1 MHEDSRCEAL
11 TCRAAIAAG
20 SPVGKAPG
28 GRRAFPPKQLFVAP
42 MRTGRASRRRSSRI
56 WSHRR
61 GETRDGGEGWHKD
74 GMPSLCRPYAVL
86 MPPIATPSMPTGIP
100 GPRRVRAPRSRH
112 AKPLSA
118 AQPPLARTRIRRIV
132 GRAPDRVLRGLR
144 ICRSGLPKRW
154 RSLARQADLAHA
166 DLGLTAKTAR
176 SGTDRV
182 LCIGFRSPKD
192 RLRELRRKRP
202 AEMPLT
208 DHIDPLQAIHKTQSL
223 PVSAL
228 FSAKPRL
235 TEKMLIRGGF

>member
-1 MHEDSRCEAL
+1 MAEGPSRRNNSLSLRCAPKELRDGDLHASG
-11 TCRAAIAAG
+11 TIVAA
-20 SPVGKAPG
+20 
-28 GRRAFPPKQLFVAP
+28 RRAMA
-42 MRTGRASRRRSSRI
+42 A
-56 WSHRR
+56 R
-61 GETRDGGEGWHKD
+61 GGIRMGH
-74 GMPSLCRPYAVL
+74 RPYATPP
-86 MPPIATPSMPTGIP
+86 MPSGIP
-100 GPRRVRAPRSRH
+100 GPRRVRAPPSRH

-118 AQPPLARTRIRRIV
+118 AQPPSARTRIRRIV
-132 GRAPDRVLRGLR
+132 SRAPDRVLRGLR

-154 RSLARQADLAHA
+154 RDLSRQADLAHA

>member
-1 MHEDSRCEAL
+1 MHEDNRCEAL
-11 TCRAAIAAG
+11 TRRAAIAAG

-28 GRRAFPPKQLFVAP
+28 GRRALPPKQLFVAP
-42 MRTGRASRRRSSRI
+42 MRTERTATAIFTHLGTIVAARRAMAARSGIRMG
-56 WSHRR
+56 H
-61 GETRDGGEGWHKD
+61 
-74 GMPSLCRPYAVL
+74 RPYATPP
-86 MPPIATPSMPTGIP
+86 MPSGIP
-100 GPRRVRAPRSRH
+100 GPRRVRAPPSRH

-118 AQPPLARTRIRRIV
+118 AQPPSARTRIRRIV
-132 GRAPDRVLRGLR
+132 SRAPDRVLRGLR

-154 RSLARQADLAHA
+154 RDLSRQADLAHA

-208 DHIDPLQAIHKTQSL
+208 DHIDPLQAMHKT
-223 PVSAL
+223 
-228 FSAKPRL
+228 
-235 TEKMLIRGGF
+235 

>member
-1 MHEDSRCEAL
+1 MAEGPSRRNNSLSLRCAPEELRDGDLHASGAIV
-11 TCRAAIAAG
+11 AA
-20 SPVGKAPG
+20 
-28 GRRAFPPKQLFVAP
+28 RRAMAA
-42 MRTGRASRRRSSRI
+42 R
-56 WSHRR
+56 
-61 GETRDGGEGWHKD
+61 GGERMGH
-74 GMPSLCRPYAVL
+74 RPY
-86 MPPIATPSMPTGIP
+86 ATPSMPTGIP
-100 GPRRVRAPRSRH
+100 DHRRVRAPPSRH

-118 AQPPLARTRIRRIV
+118 AQPPSARTRIRRIV
-132 GRAPDRVLRGLR
+132 SRAPDRVLRGLR

-154 RSLARQADLAHA
+154 RGLARQADLAHA

-202 AEMPLT
+202 AEMPLA
-208 DHIDPLQAIHKTQSL
+208 DYAGPLQAIHKTQSV

-235 TEKMLIRGGF
+235 TEKMPIRGGF